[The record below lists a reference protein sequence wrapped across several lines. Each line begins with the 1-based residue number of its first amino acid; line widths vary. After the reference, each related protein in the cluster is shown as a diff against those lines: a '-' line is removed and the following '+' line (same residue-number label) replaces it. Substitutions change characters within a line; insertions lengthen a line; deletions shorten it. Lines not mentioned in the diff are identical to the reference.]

1 MISRGGRFVRFP
13 WRCLT
18 SIAGLG
24 LFTQYDN
31 NNNNIISCET
41 ANITPDPPTT
51 LHVHIPS
58 KHDWPRTSSLS
69 EASTLLC
76 QQQACLL
83 ENILPEE
90 EREYWLTR
98 LNSGRGTEVTPGR
111 FHLVLKDND
120 ITERD
125 EKQLALFTKRFQSVL
140 AEFFGQDRPYYLTE
154 LQLLDSKPGSQ
165 NQFYHLDNTSSG
177 VTVLVVTLITQ
188 TLILDVYFIL

>member
-1 MISRGGRFVRFP
+1 MAEQEITKCLKCKKKYKTNEDNFDLYFGYKAHDVPFKTCIKCRGKNKP
-13 WRCLT
+13 KIKCPRCQ
-18 SIAGLG
+18 S
-24 LFTQYDN
+24 D
-31 NNNNIISCET
+31 
-41 ANITPDPPTT
+41 
-51 LHVHIPS
+51 
-58 KHDWPRTSSLS
+58 
-69 EASTLLC
+69 
-76 QQQACLL
+76 
-83 ENILPEE
+83 ILPEE

-154 LQLLDSKPGSQ
+154 LQLLDSKTGSQ

-177 VTVLVVTLITQ
+177 VTVLVV
-188 TLILDVYFIL
+188 